1 MIENIIIQ
9 IRPFLS
15 YLPGRTAPQQ
25 IGQILPYLSYLP
37 GAKPAQIGQIWSAL
51 FYLAIWTLF
60 VQIALFELDLSYRDS
75 RIRII
80 FIQIQINF
88 ILIGGF
94 GNLNG

>member
-1 MIENIIIQ
+1 VIENIIIQ

-37 GAKPAQIGQIWSAL
+37 GRYCAAQIGQIWSAL
-51 FYLAIWTLF
+51 FYLAIWTFF

-75 RIRII
+75 RIRIC
-80 FIQIQINF
+80 FIQIQISF
-88 ILIGGF
+88 I
-94 GNLNG
+94 